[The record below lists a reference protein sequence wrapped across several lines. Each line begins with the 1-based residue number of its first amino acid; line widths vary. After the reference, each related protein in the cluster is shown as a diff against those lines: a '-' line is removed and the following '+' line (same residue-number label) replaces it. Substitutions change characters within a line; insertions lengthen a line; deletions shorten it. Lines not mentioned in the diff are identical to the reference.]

1 MPFGSIKFTPGIN
14 AEYTPTLNEAGISAS
29 NLIRFR
35 DGLVEK
41 LGGWAKYINTAM
53 PSKVRALNAW
63 QDLNTQ
69 TYLGVGGTNSL
80 GYISNL
86 TPSNPAST
94 YYTNI
99 SPKYDD
105 QNVVPK
111 FTTTAGS
118 YVVTVKDTNRNATS
132 YDTLWLKTPISVG
145 GLILSGLYDITF
157 VDSNTYTFNASS
169 YASQTISSTF
179 SGTGTISNGSGGAG
193 TILNI
198 TAVSSG
204 TIGIGS
210 FITGTGVSS
219 NTYVEAILTGSGGVG
234 TYLVNNSQNTS
245 STTISSASAGVV
257 PYFSLPS
264 GSSVCTCVFPNHG
277 FIVGSTATFLT
288 ATTIGG
294 VKILGDYPVQTVVDA
309 NTFTFNTSVAANS
322 TTTPSFMNGGNA
334 HFYYYIGLGP
344 ATAGGG
350 YGAGPYGVGAYGI
363 GASGANF
370 VGTASIS
377 NGSGGAGNTL
387 NVTAVSTGNI
397 AIGTVITYP
406 VTIGGVATTGT
417 TVVTAF
423 GSGSGGTGTYTVSPA
438 PSQYIAS
445 ETVSGTTV
453 HAGANTVQE
462 TWSLDNWGQAL
473 VAIPKNGPVFFW
485 DPSTGYQ
492 TATVI
497 PQAPPVN
504 TGGFMAMPQRQLVTY
519 GSTFDGVQDP
529 LLVRWCDVADYT
541 VWNATSQNQAGSFRI
556 GSGSKIVGGL
566 QAAQQAILWTDVD
579 AWAMQYIQPP
589 LVYGFTK
596 ISSSCGLLA
605 QKAAVAFGPNVY
617 WMSQKQFF
625 MMTGGGISPMPCPVW
640 DAVFQ
645 NLATG
650 TVTDQTAADYG
661 QPYTNRIFAATN
673 SQFNEVTWYYPSA
686 NGGGEV
692 DSYVKFNTVA
702 NVWDYGTLTRTAWID
717 QSVLGSPIGAGIDAS
732 GNYYIYQ
739 HESNANGP
747 LYDAD
752 GSPMN
757 SFFTSGYA
765 AISNGEEFA
774 FVDYMIPDMK
784 WQFYGNASNS
794 AQVNITI
801 NVTDYPGDI
810 GTTTLSYNSYG
821 PYTMTASQDALP
833 NIRFRGRM
841 IQFTISSPANQT
853 GAWWR
858 IGNVRYRYAQD
869 GRR

>member
-1 MPFGSIKFTPGIN
+1 MPFGSIKFNPGVN
-14 AEYTPTLNEAGISAS
+14 AEYTPTLNEAGVSAS

-35 DGLVEK
+35 DGLIEK
-41 LGGWAKYINTAM
+41 LGGWAKYVNTVM
-53 PSKVRALNAW
+53 PSKVRAFNAW
-63 QDLNTQ
+63 QDLKTQ

-80 GYISNL
+80 GYVSNL

-94 YYTNI
+94 FYSNI
-99 SPKYDD
+99 SPQFDD
-105 QNVVPK
+105 QNVVPD
-111 FTTTAGS
+111 FITTAGS
-118 YVVTVKDTNRNATS
+118 TTVTVTDTNRNATS
-132 YDTLWLKTPISVG
+132 YDTLWLQTPVSVG
-145 GLILSGLYDITF
+145 GVTLSGLYSITF
-157 VDSNTYTFNASS
+157 VDSSTYKISAATPAT
-169 YASQTISSTF
+169 QTISASF
-179 SGTGTISNGSGGAG
+179 SGTGSISGSTLTITG
-193 TILNI
+193 TP
-198 TAVSSG
+198 TG

-210 FITGTGVSS
+210 LITGTGVSA
-219 NTYVEAILTGSGGVG
+219 NTYVIAIISGTGGAG
-234 TYLVNNSQNTS
+234 TYTVNNSQTVS
-245 STTISSASAGVV
+245 STTITSTKSGVV
-257 PYFSLPS
+257 PYFSLPAN
-264 GSSVCTCVFPNHG
+264 SSVCTCVFPNHG
-277 FIVGSTATFLT
+277 FSVGSTATFLT

-294 VKILGDYPVQTVVDA
+294 VKIFGDYVVLTVPDA
-309 NTFTFNTSVAANS
+309 NTFTFLTSTAANA
-322 TTTPSFMNGGNA
+322 TTTPTYMNGGNA
-334 HFYYYIGLGP
+334 HFYYYVGLGP

-350 YGAGPYGVGAYGI
+350 YGAGPYGVGAYGV

-370 VGTASIS
+370 VGTGSIS
-377 NGSGGAGNTL
+377 GTTMTI
-387 NVTAVSTGNI
+387 TAVTTGNI
-397 AIGTVITYP
+397 TVGTTISGAGVNPATIVTYL
-406 VTIGGVATTGT
+406 GTGT
-417 TVVTAF
+417 
-423 GSGSGGTGTYTVSPA
+423 GGTGTYTVSP
-438 PSQYIAS
+438 SQTVAS
-445 ETVSGTTV
+445 EVLSGSTT
-453 HAGANTVQE
+453 HAGTNTVQE
-462 TWSLDNWGQAL
+462 TWSLDNWGQIL
-473 VAIPKNGPVFFW
+473 VAIPKNGPVFLW

-504 TGGFMAMPQRQLVTY
+504 TGGFMAMPERQLVTY

-529 LLVRWCDVADYT
+529 LLVRWCDVANFS

-596 ISSSCGLLA
+596 ISSNCGLIA

-625 MMTGGGISPMPCPVW
+625 MMTGSGIAPIQCPVW
-640 DAVFQ
+640 DVIFQ
-645 NLATG
+645 NLKTG
-650 TVTDQTAADYG
+650 TVGSNGESTALADYG

-686 NGGGEV
+686 NGSGEV
-692 DSYVKFNTVA
+692 DSYVKYNTVL
-702 NVWDYGTLTRTAWID
+702 NVWDYGTLTRTAWVD

-732 GNYYIYQ
+732 GNFYIYQ
-739 HESNANGP
+739 HESNVNGP

-752 GSPMN
+752 GAPMN
-757 SFFTSGYA
+757 SFFTTGYA
-765 AISNGEEFA
+765 ALSNGEEFA

-794 AQVNITI
+794 AQVNITV

-810 GTTTLSYNSYG
+810 GTSSLSYYAYG
-821 PYTMTASQDALP
+821 PYTMTVSQDALP
-833 NIRFRGRM
+833 NVRFRGRM
-841 IQFTISSPANQT
+841 VQFTISSPNNQT